1 MVDIDAA
8 VAVPNGNEVVTSVSL
23 SLSLPS
29 FSLSLSLS
37 LSLPAFSLSLSLPP
51 SAADVVRSEGVDTTA
66 PMTLLLATIKMA
78 LIQIMV
84 MAAILTLISD
94 GDEQKLQTDI
104 DGVRAPQLP

>member
-1 MVDIDAA
+1 M
-8 VAVPNGNEVVTSVSL
+8 
-23 SLSLPS
+23 
-29 FSLSLSLS
+29 
-37 LSLPAFSLSLSLPP
+37 
-51 SAADVVRSEGVDTTA
+51 VRSEGVDTTA

-94 GDEQKLQTDI
+94 GDEHKLQTDI